1 MTSLSSYSLWIILSH
16 AYLNMTR
23 YFHFNATTHYHY
35 CILTSFVTHTYYCN
49 NIQYMYSPSPPA
61 PRKMPP
67 TASASHSRDTP
78 MIMQP
83 ATMLSRAEPTRR
95 PWYSPTLTGFIQ
107 GAEHFRVTL
116 LWIEISLATSN
127 NIRRTAAVSFS
138 VTLSDTEALSLAE
151 PPLLFSPAQDPSCIF
166 KWRYQLTISRVVV

>member
-1 MTSLSSYSLWIILSH
+1 
-16 AYLNMTR
+16 
-23 YFHFNATTHYHY
+23 
-35 CILTSFVTHTYYCN
+35 
-49 NIQYMYSPSPPA
+49 MYSPSPPA

-67 TASASHSRDTP
+67 TASASHSLDTP

-107 GAEHFRVTL
+107 GAERLRVTMH
-116 LWIEISLATSN
+116 WIEILLATGNFSV
-127 NIRRTAAVSFS
+127 IRRTVAVSFS

-151 PPLLFSPAQDPSCIF
+151 PPLLFSPAQDLSCIF
-166 KWRYQLTISRVVV
+166 KWRYQLTISRVVVQQGPWNLIYSRIKFLMYREHFCAIIINTITNFFKSTIYNV